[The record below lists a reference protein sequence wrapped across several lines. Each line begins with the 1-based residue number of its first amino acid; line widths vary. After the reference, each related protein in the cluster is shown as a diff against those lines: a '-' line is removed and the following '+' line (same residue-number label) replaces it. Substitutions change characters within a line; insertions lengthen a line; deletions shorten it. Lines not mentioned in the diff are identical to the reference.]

1 MYEILKTL
9 LLIAVI
15 GISIFGIIFPDKYV
29 KTENVG
35 NKAAYTKTRISCAIL
50 MVFGII
56 TLVINFLF

>member
-1 MYEILKTL
+1 MYQYSCMN
-9 LLIAVI
+9 A
-15 GISIFGIIFPDKYV
+15 ISEVGLQKFTDKYV

-35 NKAAYTKTRISCAIL
+35 NKAAYTKTRVSCAIL